1 MKTDWKKVKL
11 GEITS
16 NIQTGPFGS
25 QLHMSDYSDEG
36 TPVVMPKDIINGKIS
51 ESSIARV
58 SENHVKRLNRYVV
71 FTGNILYA
79 RRGDVGKCAYVSEKE
94 NGWLCGT
101 GCLNVE
107 SNLDVVDSKFL
118 FFQLQTP
125 ETVGW
130 IQKNAVGATMLNLNT
145 KILSRVPISLPPLET
160 QQKISS
166 ILSAYDD
173 LIENNRKQ
181 IKLLEEVAQRLY
193 KEWFVDLRF
202 PGYENVAIVDGVP
215 EGWITK
221 TIGEICVKLNSGG
234 TPNRKKTDY
243 WDSKDI
249 KWYKTKE
256 LQDCWLFDSEEYI
269 SEKGLNNSSAKVFP
283 KNTILMAIYASPTLG
298 RLGILSNNA
307 ACNQAALCLI
317 PNELV
322 SYQWL
327 YLKLYELRDYFNSVA
342 RGAGQQNISADVV
355 KNKMIVIPKEGIMMK
370 FTQIVSLY
378 FDKIKSF
385 QRQIHL
391 SQQARDKL
399 LPRLMSGEMEV

>member
-1 MKTDWKKVKL
+1 MKADWKKVKL

-79 RRGDVGKCAYVSEKE
+79 RRGNVGKCAYVSEKE

-145 KILSRVPISLPPLET
+145 EILSRVPISLPPLET
-160 QQKISS
+160 QQKIAS

-173 LIENNRKQ
+173 LIENNCKQ
-181 IKLLEEVAQRLY
+181 IKLLEEAAQRLY

-215 EGWITK
+215 EGWRKEKLGSLLPIVTGKKDANFGTKDGMYPFFTCSQEPIKAPSYSFDANAILLAGNGDLNVKIFRGKFEAYQRTYVLVPNEQEHLFICYRTVQDNLRKLIHGASGSTIKFITK
-221 TIGEICVKLNSGG
+221 GMIENIDVIIPQDEIL
-234 TPNRKKTDY
+234 
-243 WDSKDI
+243 I
-249 KWYKTKE
+249 K
-256 LQDCWLFDSEEYI
+256 F
-269 SEKGLNNSSAKVFP
+269 N
-283 KNTILMAIYASPTLG
+283 
-298 RLGILSNNA
+298 ILSDN
-307 ACNQAALCLI
+307 I
-317 PNELV
+317 
-322 SYQWL
+322 
-327 YLKLYELRDYFNSVA
+327 LK
-342 RGAGQQNISADVV
+342 
-355 KNKMIVIPKEGIMMK
+355 KMEK
-370 FTQIVSLY
+370 L
-378 FDKIKSF
+378 
-385 QRQIHL
+385 QRQIYL
-391 SQQARDKL
+391 SQQTRDKL
-399 LPRLMSGEMEV
+399 LPRLMSGEIEV

>member
-145 KILSRVPISLPPLET
+145 EILSRVPISLPPLET
-160 QQKISS
+160 QQKIAS
-166 ILSAYDD
+166 ILSVYDD

-181 IKLLEEVAQRLY
+181 IKLLEEAAQRLY

-215 EGWITK
+215 EGWSYERIDSFVELQNGFAFKSDSFDNNGNYKIITIK
-221 TIGEICVKLNSGG
+221 NVQDGSFDSNNVNKINKIPSKMPQWCKLEIEDILLSLTGNVGRVCLVTSNNCLLNQRVAKLKSKYPAF
-234 TPNRKKTDY
+234 TYTLFR
-243 WDSKDI
+243 SKDM
-249 KWYKTKE
+249 
-256 LQDCWLFDSEEYI
+256 FVMM
-269 SEKGLNNSSAKVFP
+269 NNLA
-283 KNTILMAIYASPTLG
+283 NG
-298 RLGILSNNA
+298 A
-307 ACNQAALCLI
+307 A
-317 PNELV
+317 
-322 SYQWL
+322 
-327 YLKLYELRDYFNSVA
+327 
-342 RGAGQQNISADVV
+342 QQNLSPIRTGEQKKLKATEEII
-355 KNKMIVIPKEGIMMK
+355 NKFNAIVNCY
-370 FTQIVSLY
+370 V
-378 FDKIKSF
+378 DKIVMLHK
-385 QRQIHL
+385 QIQL
-391 SQQARDKL
+391 LQQARDKL